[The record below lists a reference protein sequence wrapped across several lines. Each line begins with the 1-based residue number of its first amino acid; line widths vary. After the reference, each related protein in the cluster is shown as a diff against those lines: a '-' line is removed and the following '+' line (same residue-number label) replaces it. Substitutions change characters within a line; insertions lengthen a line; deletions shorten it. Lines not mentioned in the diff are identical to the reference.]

1 MRGSSKDLETGRISV
16 LSEKLTNVSIKEKH
30 KSGLNLSAL
39 VQNPLRSS
47 VDHNLKEKR
56 FMTAHSS
63 ILRKDDR
70 ALLTWDK
77 ISFFVPLTLAE
88 NAQNRKSEFQRR
100 VMNIN
105 QSLTSS
111 FSSTFARTKTGGSQ
125 ANNP

>member
-1 MRGSSKDLETGRISV
+1 MRGSSKDLENGRISV
-16 LSEKLTNVSIKEKH
+16 LSEKLTNVSIKDKH

-88 NAQNRKSEFQRR
+88 NAQNRKSEF
-100 VMNIN
+100 
-105 QSLTSS
+105 
-111 FSSTFARTKTGGSQ
+111 
-125 ANNP
+125 